1 MKKLKHIFSFLNKKG
16 VFALGLVLGIV
27 LVLFFG
33 NFVFAETSAASYVLV
48 DADCIYSKN
57 GTDITK
63 SYGFKISVSDPNYL
77 TKYAGVLKTGST
89 VAGITC
95 NTVGVISLNSSTFE
109 IERDGTLST
118 VTGTSYSTDTSVLS
132 YTANIYIFSTSQMAE
147 LYLNGEIDATS
158 ALNYE
163 EVQNNSI
170 VFDSSIPSL
179 DYAYLQQISETQNI
193 VNFGY
198 NETIPSDVV
207 KYKITV
213 YNYYVQDTTIYDLAF
228 TLVGAQVK
236 RFDKFYENGL
246 LRTDLRTVQERMQ
259 EVTILTDMEFFMD
272 EEQKTFVDTMY
283 LQNVVKL
290 PDYNTFDK
298 FQYFACRVEIVPVT
312 SDGRYGNKVIVSGTI
327 SDVHNSL
334 MGTNFVKESSD
345 STGQVIQSTPQGV
358 TNTGQFTS
366 SGLNTDN
373 LLSYFQNGF
382 GLLGNNG
389 FLALARETFSFF
401 PTEIWVLIFF
411 GISVSIVLVV
421 ARFGRGL

>member
-1 MKKLKHIFSFLNKKG
+1 MKKLRYIFSFLNKKG
-16 VFALGLVLGIV
+16 VFVFGLVLGV
-27 LVLFFG
+27 VFSLLVSYS
-33 NFVFAETSAASYVLV
+33 VFAEEVALPSDTIQICYIPNGYELHIHAS
-48 DADCIYSKN
+48 DF
-57 GTDITK
+57 DITRMAWGK
-63 SYGFKISVSDPNYL
+63 NNGSDYAWVYVGPNLSEVYYRNSPEHPWNL
-77 TKYAGVLKTGST
+77 QHNMSNLAQTPYTT
-89 VAGITC
+89 VPITC
-95 NTVGVISLNSSTFE
+95 STLYVFNSVQE
-109 IERDGTLST
+109 AQAY
-118 VTGTSYSTDTSVLS
+118 V
-132 YTANIYIFSTSQMAE
+132 
-147 LYLNGEIDATS
+147 NGEIDASS
-158 ALNYE
+158 AVNYD
-163 EVQNNSI
+163 EVQNNNLT
-170 VFDSSIPSL
+170 FDSSVSSL

-213 YNYYVQDTTIYDLAF
+213 YNYYVQDSTIYDLAF
-228 TLVGAQVK
+228 SLVGSQVK

-246 LRTDLRTVQERMQ
+246 LRTDLRTVQERME
-259 EVTILTDMEFFMD
+259 EVTILTDMEFFID
-272 EEQKTFVDTMY
+272 EDPVVFSDSMY
-283 LQNVVKL
+283 LENVVKL
-290 PDYNTFDK
+290 PDYRVFDK

-312 SDGRYGNKVIVSGTI
+312 ADGRYGNKVIVSGTI

-334 MGTNFVKESSD
+334 MGTNFVKEETD
-345 STGQVIQSTPQGV
+345 TTGQTIQSTPQGV
-358 TNTGQFTS
+358 SNTGELVS

>member
-1 MKKLKHIFSFLNKKG
+1 MKKLRYIFSFLNKKG
-16 VFALGLVLGIV
+16 VFFFGLVLGIV
-27 LVLFFG
+27 FSLFVSYS
-33 NFVFAETSAASYVLV
+33 VFADEVTLPGDVIQICYIPDGYELYVHAS
-48 DADCIYSKN
+48 DF
-57 GTDITK
+57 DITK
-63 SYGFKISVSDPNYL
+63 MAWGKNNGSDFSWIYVGPNLSEVYYRNSPTDSWKVYKNMSNLSDTPYTTVPITCGSLYVFNSVSEAQAY
-77 TKYAGVLKTGST
+77 V
-89 VAGITC
+89 
-95 NTVGVISLNSSTFE
+95 
-109 IERDGTLST
+109 
-118 VTGTSYSTDTSVLS
+118 
-132 YTANIYIFSTSQMAE
+132 
-147 LYLNGEIDATS
+147 NGKIDASS
-158 ALNYE
+158 AVNYE
-163 EVQNNSI
+163 EVQNNNLT
-170 VFDSSIPSL
+170 FDSSIPSL

-198 NETIPSDVV
+198 NETIPPDVV

-358 TNTGQFTS
+358 TNTGEFTS

-389 FLALARETFSFF
+389 FLALARETFNFF
-401 PTEIWVLIFF
+401 PAEIWVLIFF
-411 GISVSIVLVV
+411 GISVSIVLIV